1 MTFSPGCCCFVPSDV
16 PKPDPCGV
24 QVYGCFPGWPDKE
37 PPEAI
42 NCNLSLPQFSLQ
54 FEHPCGGGVMT
65 SPGGVDITLTGGATG
80 YGTTGYG
87 QFGDGDCLPQPLHFG
102 ADNDGNTTAGGNY
115 SWETSHVNSSWEYG
129 GEQVYESEEINW
141 TLYRTCH
148 DSTNDIC
155 PPGCSPGGFCGG
167 EITGKL
173 VTTVKVTLMCQTT
186 TEVWG
191 DPGNPLNGVPFLRP
205 GTSGGP
211 NDPPVQD
218 WVFPDDFVQCRGIC
232 RDSDGTGDNYYGC
245 FPGNPVLSSPVGFDV
260 SIENTLLNSW
270 TCAYKYPNEH
280 CYPQGCDPSDSPAY
294 FDALTYTNA
303 SVQVCPTP
311 NYPVWTRGFAETL
324 PDAFGDTCTAASKPG
339 PGGFPESWTH
349 AYWYDDPNIPPKV
362 ATQGSD
368 VSEMPCYT
376 TIGRV
381 EIACTFDG
389 SYGVSFTVGTRKY
402 ETFWEGCP
410 LESGEMFPSGAG
422 DHQAQ
427 YDLKHRYSC
436 QANEATWDGID
447 CGSMPYRLIDDWWN
461 CHAVCN
467 DQGNPDGPPPC
478 DGTPDVFDSMG
489 NPIDSCINTG
499 TGAIWNEPAT
509 ELFPGQFN
517 INHPASPPYNFTV
530 PGWARKGHAGPQL
543 HGEWM
548 TQQFF
553 KLRYEQQGGWGHHFL
568 LKDGPPPHEYWPA
581 FPMEC
586 GVVQHKDEFFTWP
599 YRRCVCV
606 GCGVDGCF
614 QTKTYAAPGTE
625 LATDLPCHGDGT
637 CIDYTIGDCPCDDD
651 PAPGDSCVNPG
662 CCGGCCCFVWSHPW
676 LAGTYGGT
684 DGRVISGGPMQ
695 RDMGSGRWLLR
706 EPGLAESPTW
716 SLG

>member
-173 VTTVKVTLMCQTT
+173 VTTVKVTLMCQPT

-280 CYPQGCDPSDSPAY
+280 CYPQG
-294 FDALTYTNA
+294 
-303 SVQVCPTP
+303 
-311 NYPVWTRGFAETL
+311 
-324 PDAFGDTCTAASKPG
+324 
-339 PGGFPESWTH
+339 
-349 AYWYDDPNIPPKV
+349 
-362 ATQGSD
+362 
-368 VSEMPCYT
+368 
-376 TIGRV
+376 
-381 EIACTFDG
+381 
-389 SYGVSFTVGTRKY
+389 
-402 ETFWEGCP
+402 
-410 LESGEMFPSGAG
+410 
-422 DHQAQ
+422 
-427 YDLKHRYSC
+427 
-436 QANEATWDGID
+436 
-447 CGSMPYRLIDDWWN
+447 
-461 CHAVCN
+461 
-467 DQGNPDGPPPC
+467 
-478 DGTPDVFDSMG
+478 
-489 NPIDSCINTG
+489 
-499 TGAIWNEPAT
+499 
-509 ELFPGQFN
+509 
-517 INHPASPPYNFTV
+517 
-530 PGWARKGHAGPQL
+530 
-543 HGEWM
+543 
-548 TQQFF
+548 
-553 KLRYEQQGGWGHHFL
+553 
-568 LKDGPPPHEYWPA
+568 
-581 FPMEC
+581 
-586 GVVQHKDEFFTWP
+586 
-599 YRRCVCV
+599 
-606 GCGVDGCF
+606 
-614 QTKTYAAPGTE
+614 
-625 LATDLPCHGDGT
+625 
-637 CIDYTIGDCPCDDD
+637 
-651 PAPGDSCVNPG
+651 
-662 CCGGCCCFVWSHPW
+662 
-676 LAGTYGGT
+676 
-684 DGRVISGGPMQ
+684 
-695 RDMGSGRWLLR
+695 
-706 EPGLAESPTW
+706 
-716 SLG
+716 